1 MCYPER
7 RISKSNEKRCMW
19 ASHYLI
25 FICRS
30 TVSPNLVNFFPR
42 LLLLW
47 TVTRDSGLPEVAS
60 VPLKFLPPCLHL
72 GSPRDKAQIAGQNFP
87 LGIDPQVPLFFPFFC
102 CSWPSGSDFKLQLCM
117 SFSCLLF
124 LWSMC
129 LFFLGGGLVLCVRV
143 VWWWHHLRVF
153 YLLWGLE
160 NILSLFALGEHPEHP
175 VTKMLVTAV
184 LTISYQ
190 SWITNAAF
198 VLMKK
203 TVSLKQSR
211 VEWFNFIEAGIFHSP
226 YRMFKTTP

>member
-1 MCYPER
+1 MPTSGFTTGQGSDSR
-7 RISKSNEKRCMW
+7 SKLSSWYRP
-19 ASHYLI
+19 SGTPILS
-25 FICRS
+25 F
-30 TVSPNLVNFFPR
+30 
-42 LLLLW
+42 LLLLLAFRLW
-47 TVTRDSGLPEVAS
+47 
-60 VPLKFLPPCLHL
+60 F
-72 GSPRDKAQIAGQNFP
+72 QIAVVHVLLLFTFP
-87 LGIDPQVPLFFPFFC
+87 LEYVLVFFF
-102 CSWPSGSDFKLQLCM
+102 W
-117 SFSCLLF
+117 
-124 LWSMC
+124 
-129 LFFLGGGLVLCVRV
+129 GGLVLCVRV

-190 SWITNAAF
+190 SWITSVAF